1 MKNLLSFIGA
11 TLFCLPLLAQFNPS
25 NVDPND
31 TYRNVGQ
38 VGIGLT
44 DPTSKLDIRANPSYQ
59 YLDESVLRVT
69 YAWPQNPGGSPTP
82 ILENIFEIRQEGNP
96 NLLPVTPRTKFVV
109 MENGN
114 VGIGVQNSDPGLAN
128 TRLIVSD
135 LSPTQVDLNVRGFH
149 LIDGRDASLLL
160 GRETG
165 AQYGEWGIEYNEYS
179 LQPGLNFWKPDGSNN
194 FGNYFMFLTD
204 SGKVSIG
211 LDPNNPDTYK
221 GDYRLYV
228 EGGIMTKKV
237 KVAIPYSTSWADYVF
252 ADDYKLMPIDE
263 VEAFINENGHLP
275 NVPSA
280 EEVVES
286 GIDIAKMD
294 AKLLEKIEELSLY
307 VIDLNKENQELRSIL
322 KDLKQQVEAL
332 KH

>member
-1 MKNLLSFIGA
+1 MKTLLSFIGA
-11 TLFCLPLLAQFNPS
+11 SLLCIPLFAQFNPS
-25 NVDPND
+25 TVDPND
-31 TYRNVGQ
+31 TYRHVGQ

-44 DPTSKLDIRANPSYQ
+44 NPTAKLDIRANPSYQ
-59 YLDESVLRVT
+59 YLDESILRVT
-69 YAWPQNPGGSPTP
+69 YALPQNPGGSPTP
-82 ILENIFEIRQEGNP
+82 ILENIFEIRQEGDP
-96 NLLPVTPRTKFVV
+96 NLLPVTPNTRFVV

-114 VGIGVQNSDPGLAN
+114 VGIGVQNSDPALAN

-135 LSPTQVDLNVRGFH
+135 KNTSQVDLNVRGFH
-149 LIDGRDASLLL
+149 LIDGKDASLLL
-160 GRETG
+160 GRSTG
-165 AQYGEWGIEYNEYS
+165 AQYGEWGIEYNEYA

-194 FGNYFMFLTD
+194 FGNYYMFMTD

-211 LDPNNPDTYK
+211 LDPNNADTYK

-237 KVAIPYSTSWADYVF
+237 KVAIPYSTEWADYVF
-252 ADDYKLMPIDE
+252 EDEYKLMPIEE
-263 VEAFINENGHLP
+263 VEAFIAENGHLP

-280 EEVVES
+280 DEVVES

-307 VIDLNKENQELRSIL
+307 VIDLNKENQELKDVL
-322 KDLKQQVEAL
+322 KNLQRQVEAL
-332 KH
+332 K